1 MAPSAAP
8 IETYDTDFIAGHSG
22 KFCTSRRFLEA
33 SLNTVRPLNSVMKM
47 AKCGFR
53 SSLAGMVI
61 VASLA
66 LSGCISATG
75 PILSD
80 AKALLGERGE
90 IHIFSP
96 RETGRGAHSV
106 ATFRWNGSRYI
117 MGGRSIGVSDF
128 TVHTWEGRDL
138 VVQSRSSRAP
148 YRTEYAL
155 ARKLADRV
163 YMVQPISEDD
173 ADDAARQR
181 FCTKTTDA
189 SCRISTPEQLF
200 VFARATAE
208 KELESG
214 GIAVIV
220 PSKAR

>member
-1 MAPSAAP
+1 
-8 IETYDTDFIAGHSG
+8 
-22 KFCTSRRFLEA
+22 
-33 SLNTVRPLNSVMKM
+33 MKM
-47 AKCGFR
+47 ANRGFR
-53 SSLAGMVI
+53 AMRAGMAI

-66 LSGCISATG
+66 LAGCISSSG

-80 AKALLGERGE
+80 PKALLGERGQ
-90 IHIFSP
+90 IHIFNA
-96 RETGRGAHSV
+96 RETGPGAHSV

-117 MGGRSIGVSDF
+117 MSGRSIGVSDF
-128 TVHTWEGRDL
+128 TVHAWEGRDL
-138 VVQSRSSRAP
+138 IVQSRSSRAP
-148 YRTEYAL
+148 HPTEYAL

-181 FCTKTTDA
+181 FCTKSADA
-189 SCRISTPEQLF
+189 SCRITTPEQLF

-220 PSKAR
+220 PSKPR